1 MHEQEHIKLKYAR
14 TGKYKI
20 EICTNR
26 KIENLNMHE
35 QDNGEAQQNDVWV
48 HIEKVFMKIVNIIDI
63 KIIIF
68 IIYVFMVYHHI

>member
-1 MHEQEHIKLKYAR
+1 
-14 TGKYKI
+14 
-20 EICTNR
+20 
-26 KIENLNMHE
+26 MHE